1 MGELQVKSYGA
12 VDARDYIPGAEALQ
26 LDPENE
32 EEGSGDEKD
41 EKCDENDDEGDWV
54 DVSHSEDEWI
64 NVSHSDDEV
73 ESGSDDED
81 GEEEEDEEADSDDEE
96 GEDEEGGEDV
106 SQGSGEDEDEDEDE
120 DESGTEGDSESSD
133 DEEQRPFKRRLTKYE
148 KKKQKRM
155 RKDLKMMQKKTDASE
170 GVSTSVVEERKQK
183 AAAVSL
189 SRILTDKDFSRIDAA
204 QVKKQMEVAK
214 ARKRNAAHIDDT
226 DTVLKR

>member
-1 MGELQVKSYGA
+1 MKSYGA

-26 LDPENE
+26 LDPEND
-32 EEGSGDEKD
+32 EEGSGDDKD
-41 EKCDENDDEGDWV
+41 KKCDESDDEGDWV

-64 NVSHSDDEV
+64 NVSHSEDEV
-73 ESGSDDED
+73 ESGSGDED

-96 GEDEEGGEDV
+96 GEDEEGDDDV
-106 SQGSGEDEDEDEDE
+106 SQGSGEDEDEDE

-155 RKDLKMMQKKTDASE
+155 RRDLKMMQKKADASE

-204 QVKKQMEVAK
+204 QVKKHMEVAK